1 MARRRNTNPLM
12 VATVVLGIALVI
24 AGVSSVSGP
33 VVSATRNGAEYS
45 CLVDSRYMPDLGAG
59 HHPESIIAEGSWS
72 LIPLGLEC
80 TFVATDT
87 GARDS
92 VGPSPLPSALIV
104 GGALI
109 GCFAAIMARRAQQA
123 RAPEVPSQ
131 GPASNLADGR
141 VVIPPHSPKP
151 DPPVLSPPKAR
162 LPGKGA
168 P

>member
-1 MARRRNTNPLM
+1 MARRSNTNPVM

-24 AGVSSVSGP
+24 AGVSAVSGP
-33 VVSATRNGAEYS
+33 VVSATRNGAEYA
-45 CLVDSRYMPDLGAG
+45 CLVDSTYTPDLGAG
-59 HHPESIIAEGSWS
+59 HHPESVTAEGSWS

-109 GCFAAIMARRAQQA
+109 GCFAVCLRR
-123 RAPEVPSQ
+123 PT
-131 GPASNLADGR
+131 ASAVKR
-141 VVIPPHSPKP
+141 
-151 DPPVLSPPKAR
+151 R
-162 LPGKGA
+162 
-168 P
+168 